1 MTSANVTI
9 VTMVLLLMAGLVF
22 YEVNKPTES
31 PHKHS
36 VACKNMDIIGVKE
49 GIIVKTEDDGRDVYV
64 SKKWESIMVDEKDE
78 IGHWLALC
86 RSPDEWVEIRNAE
99 SGDKIKKYVIDMH
112 YKATHGLPLQ

>member
-9 VTMVLLLMAGLVF
+9 VTMVILLMGGLVF
-22 YEVNKPTES
+22 YEVHKTVAS

-36 VACKNMDIIGVKE
+36 PVCKNMDIVGVKK
-49 GIIVKTEDDGRDVYV
+49 GIIVKTEDDGRYVYV
-64 SKKWESIMVDEKDE
+64 SKKWESILIDEKDE

-99 SGDKIKKYVIDMH
+99 SGEKIHKYVIDMH
-112 YKATHGLPLQ
+112 YKATHGLSLP